1 MTTTQ
6 KTKITVK
13 TIVDAPLERVWDYF
27 TQPKHIIHWNNASPD
42 WHTPRAEN
50 DLQPGGSFTSRM
62 EAKDGSMGFDFGGV
76 YQQVE
81 KHSFYSYIM
90 EDGRYAKVSFRKVP
104 DGVEVTETFDAE
116 MENPVEMQKNGWQS
130 ILDNFK
136 TYTESEAKLVRL
148 HFEILIQNTPKEVY
162 RMMLEKPTYEEW
174 TDVFSPGSTYIGSWE
189 QGSKILFVSLG
200 EEGNQN
206 GLVSKVIKNIP
217 NKHIDVEHLGELKE
231 GVEIMEGKEVEM
243 WKGAHE
249 KYTFEEKGEN
259 TLLLID
265 LDSSMEFDEYFTGI
279 WPKALAKLKEICEI
293 KHEKKSQIAG

>member
-13 TIVDAPLERVWDYF
+13 TTVNAPLETVWDYF
-27 TQPKHIIHWNNASPD
+27 TQPKHIMHWNNASPD

-50 DLQPGGSFTSRM
+50 DLLPGGSFTFRM
-62 EAKDGSMGFDFGGV
+62 EAKDGSMGFDFAGV
-76 YQQVE
+76 YQEVE
-81 KHSFYSYIM
+81 QHSLYSYIL
-90 EDGRYAKVSFRKVP
+90 EDGRHVKVTFEKVP
-104 DGVEVTETFDAE
+104 GGVELTEIFDAE
-116 MENPVEMQKNGWQS
+116 TSNPVEMQKNGWKA

-148 HFEILIQNTPKEVY
+148 HFEILIEKSPAEVY
-162 RMMLEKPTYEEW
+162 RIMLEKPSYEEW
-174 TDVFSPGSTYIGSWE
+174 TDVFSPGSTYIGTWE
-189 QGSKILFVSLG
+189 KGSKILFVSLG

-217 NKHIDVEHLGELKE
+217 NKHVDVEHLGELKE

-249 KYTFEEKGEN
+249 KYTFEPKGGD

-265 LDSSMEFDEYFTGI
+265 LDSTMEFDEYFTGM
-279 WPKALAKLKEICEI
+279 WPKALDKLKEICERNG
-293 KHEKKSQIAG
+293 E